1 MRYGKPGFR
10 GKCGRVGKDVDC
22 RSRGEVAI
30 GRGKTMRG
38 LLKVCAAIDA
48 LNVGVNYFAR
58 WLVLAAILLSAGNA
72 LARKLFSSSSNA
84 LLEGQWYLF
93 SAVFLLCAGYTLL
106 KGEHVRIDIVVS
118 HLSRR
123 TQVKI
128 DILGTLFFLLPFT
141 IAAIWLSWPQVVSKV
156 LSGEVSSSAGG
167 LPLWPA
173 WALIPVGFSLLGLQ
187 GVSEIVKRIA
197 FLTGDGPDPSLA
209 YGSHT

>member
-1 MRYGKPGFR
+1 
-10 GKCGRVGKDVDC
+10 
-22 RSRGEVAI
+22 
-30 GRGKTMRG
+30 MRG

-72 LARKLFSSSSNA
+72 IVRKLFNYSSNS

-106 KGEHVRIDIVVS
+106 KGEHVRIDILVS
-118 HLSRR
+118 RLNRR
-123 TQVKI
+123 TQVVI

-141 IAAIWLSWPQVVSKV
+141 VAAIWLSWPQVVSKI
-156 LSGEVSSSAGG
+156 LFGEVSSSAGG

-173 WALIPVGFSLLGLQ
+173 WVLIPIGFSLLGLQ

-197 FLTGDGPDPSLA
+197 FLRGDGPDPLPTHA
-209 YGSHT
+209 SHN

>member
-1 MRYGKPGFR
+1 
-10 GKCGRVGKDVDC
+10 
-22 RSRGEVAI
+22 
-30 GRGKTMRG
+30 MRG

-72 LARKLFSSSSNA
+72 IVRKLFNYSANS

-106 KGEHVRIDIVVS
+106 KGEHVRIDILAS
-118 HLSRR
+118 RFNRR
-123 TQVKI
+123 TQVVI
-128 DILGTLFFLLPFT
+128 DIFGTLFFLLPFT
-141 IAAIWLSWPQVVSKV
+141 VAAICLSWPQVVSKV

-173 WALIPVGFSLLGLQ
+173 WVLIPIGFSLLGLQ
-187 GVSEIVKRIA
+187 GVSEIIKRIA
-197 FLTGDGPDPSLA
+197 FLRGDGPDPLPTHA
-209 YGSHT
+209 SHN

>member
-1 MRYGKPGFR
+1 
-10 GKCGRVGKDVDC
+10 
-22 RSRGEVAI
+22 
-30 GRGKTMRG
+30 MRG
-38 LLKVCAAIDA
+38 LLRVCAAIDA

-72 LARKLFSSSSNA
+72 INRKLFNYSANS

-106 KGEHVRIDIVVS
+106 RGEHVRIDIIAS

-123 TQVKI
+123 TQVVI
-128 DILGTLFFLLPFT
+128 DILGTLVFLLPFT
-141 IAAIWLSWPQVVSKV
+141 IAVVWLSWPQVVSKV

-173 WALIPVGFSLLGLQ
+173 WVLIPIGFSLLGLQ
-187 GVSEIVKRIA
+187 GVSEIIKRIA
-197 FLTGDGPDPSLA
+197 FLTGAGPDPLPAHASQN
-209 YGSHT
+209 

>member
-1 MRYGKPGFR
+1 
-10 GKCGRVGKDVDC
+10 
-22 RSRGEVAI
+22 
-30 GRGKTMRG
+30 MRG
-38 LLKVCAAIDA
+38 LLKVCSAIDA

-72 LARKLFSSSSNA
+72 IVRKLFNYSANS

-106 KGEHVRIDIVVS
+106 KGEHVRIDILVS
-118 HLSRR
+118 RLNRR
-123 TQVKI
+123 TQVVI

-141 IAAIWLSWPQVVSKV
+141 VATIWFSWPQVVSKV
-156 LSGEVSSSAGG
+156 LSGEGSSSAGG

-173 WALIPVGFSLLGLQ
+173 WVLIPIGFSLLGLQ

-197 FLTGDGPDPSLA
+197 FLRGDGPDPLPTHA
-209 YGSHT
+209 SHN

>member
-1 MRYGKPGFR
+1 MLWERR
-10 GKCGRVGKDVDC
+10 LL
-22 RSRGEVAI
+22 
-30 GRGKTMRG
+30 GRGNMMRG
-38 LLKVCAAIDA
+38 LLKVCGAIDA

-72 LARKLFSSSSNA
+72 IVRKLFNYSANS

-106 KGEHVRIDIVVS
+106 RGEHVRIDIVAS

-123 TQVKI
+123 TQVVI
-128 DILGTLFFLLPFT
+128 DILGTLLFLLPFT
-141 IAAIWLSWPQVVSKV
+141 IAAVWLSWPQVVSKV

-173 WALIPVGFSLLGLQ
+173 WVLIPIGFSLLGLQ
-187 GVSEIVKRIA
+187 GVSEIIKRIA
-197 FLTGDGPDPSLA
+197 FLAGEGPDPSLA
-209 YGSHT
+209 HGSHN

>member
-1 MRYGKPGFR
+1 
-10 GKCGRVGKDVDC
+10 
-22 RSRGEVAI
+22 
-30 GRGKTMRG
+30 MRG

-72 LARKLFSSSSNA
+72 IVRKLFNYSSNS

-106 KGEHVRIDIVVS
+106 KGEHVRIDILVS
-118 HLSRR
+118 RLNRR
-123 TQVKI
+123 TQVVI

-141 IAAIWLSWPQVVSKV
+141 VAAIWLSWPQVVSKV

-173 WALIPVGFSLLGLQ
+173 WVLIPIGFSLLGLQ
-187 GVSEIVKRIA
+187 GVSEIIKRIA
-197 FLTGDGPDPSLA
+197 FLRGDGPDPLPTHA
-209 YGSHT
+209 SHN

>member
-1 MRYGKPGFR
+1 
-10 GKCGRVGKDVDC
+10 
-22 RSRGEVAI
+22 
-30 GRGKTMRG
+30 MRG

-72 LARKLFSSSSNA
+72 IVRKLFNYSANS

-106 KGEHVRIDIVVS
+106 KGEHVRIDILAS
-118 HLSRR
+118 RFTRR
-123 TQVKI
+123 TQVVI
-128 DILGTLFFLLPFT
+128 DIFGTLFFLLPFT
-141 IAAIWLSWPQVVSKV
+141 VAAIWLSWPQVVSKV

-173 WALIPVGFSLLGLQ
+173 WVLIPIGFSLLGLQ
-187 GVSEIVKRIA
+187 GVSEIIKRIA
-197 FLTGDGPDPSLA
+197 FLRGDGLDPLPTHA
-209 YGSHT
+209 SHN

>member
-1 MRYGKPGFR
+1 
-10 GKCGRVGKDVDC
+10 
-22 RSRGEVAI
+22 
-30 GRGKTMRG
+30 MRG

-72 LARKLFSSSSNA
+72 IVRKLFNYSANS

-106 KGEHVRIDIVVS
+106 KGEHVRIDILVS
-118 HLSRR
+118 RLNRR
-123 TQVKI
+123 TQVMI

-141 IAAIWLSWPQVVSKV
+141 VTAIWLSWPQVVSKV

-173 WALIPVGFSLLGLQ
+173 WVLIPIGFSLLGLQ
-187 GVSEIVKRIA
+187 GVSEIIKRIA
-197 FLTGDGPDPSLA
+197 FLRGDGPDPLPTHA
-209 YGSHT
+209 SHN